1 MAKIEK
7 TIVPDSTG
15 KGSVEVTK
23 VTHEEYPL
31 KENENKKKEYKSN
44 EELQRDRFSAFDAAK
59 EDAWIPDTSK
69 SKVEVVT
76 EFTTVHNDHSKDY
89 VDRNRTPKKTVK
101 LFVALRLVRKSA
113 KYHGVMRLSDLEII
127 AQKVLN
133 KYKELKTAAG
143 TNPIADITKHP
154 DIKTFIDTELTAF
167 ISSGKKTPKITV
179 VPPSPV
185 PPAGK
190 PAEFNKKVTL
200 TEDPTKE
207 YFIKTADQATWNA
220 GTSVEAWD
228 TSSNSKKNI
237 KKLAFNTVYT
247 KDVTVGSDS
256 YKIKPADESKFNA
269 GTEVYG
275 WKGTGE
281 TVSKIKK
288 QS

>member
-7 TIVPDSTG
+7 TLTPDSTG
-15 KGSVEVTK
+15 KGYVEVTK

-44 EELQRDRFSAFDAAK
+44 EELQRDRFSAFNAAK
-59 EDAWIPDTSK
+59 EVAWIPDTSAA
-69 SKVEVVT
+69 KVERVT
-76 EFTTVHNDHSKDY
+76 ETIKVYNDHTKAY
-89 VDRNRTPKKTVK
+89 VDRNRTPKKSVK

-113 KYHGVMRLSDLEII
+113 KYKGVMKLSDLEII

-133 KYKELKTAAG
+133 KYKELKIAAG
-143 TNPIADITKHP
+143 ASPIKDITKHP
-154 DIKTFIDTELTAF
+154 DIKTFIDTELTKYVSDKKKSPE
-167 ISSGKKTPKITV
+167 IST
-179 VPPSPV
+179 VPPTPV

-190 PAEFNKKVTL
+190 PAEFNKKVKL

-207 YFIKTADQATWNA
+207 YFIKTADQAAWNA
-220 GTSVEAWD
+220 GTEIEAWE

-237 KKLAFNTVYT
+237 KKLAFNSVYT
-247 KDVTVGSDS
+247 KDVAVGSDS
-256 YKIKPADESKFNA
+256 YKIKPTDETAFNA